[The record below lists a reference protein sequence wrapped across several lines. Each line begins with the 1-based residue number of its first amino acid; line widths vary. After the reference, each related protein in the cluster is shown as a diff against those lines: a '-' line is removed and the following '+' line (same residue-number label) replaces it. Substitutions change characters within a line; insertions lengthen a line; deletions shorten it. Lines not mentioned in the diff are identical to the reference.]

1 MKIKIKRTPNLK
13 LKRKLTKKINVKV
26 GYFASDKG
34 ASPIDNQKGDLD
46 MVGLVMTLNDG
57 TTIAGR
63 NNKVKIPPR
72 PFMDISAIKIRKEA
86 LKLVKKGVKDVMNTS
101 KKMEDVGTMVAN
113 EGAGVLKGV
122 ISGAVSPRNSPATVS
137 LKGFDDPL
145 VEHGDMQ
152 KRAGAKVND
161 GSTLRIG
168 DVL

>member
-13 LKRKLTKKINVKV
+13 LKRKLTKKINVKA

-34 ASPIDNQKGDLD
+34 VSPIDNEGDID
-46 MVGLVMTLNDG
+46 MVGLVLTLNDG
-57 TTIAGR
+57 TTRAGR
-63 NNKVKIPPR
+63 NNKVKIPAR
-72 PFMDISAIKIRKEA
+72 PFMDISGIKMRKEA
-86 LKLVKKGVKDVMNTS
+86 LKIVIKGVKEVINTS
-101 KKMEDVGTMVAN
+101 KKMEDVGVDLAN
-113 EGAGVLKGV
+113 EGAGIIKSV
-122 ISGAVSPRNSPATVS
+122 ISGTVSPRNSSVTIA

-152 KRAGAKVND
+152 KRAGAKVNN